1 MRFARNLKISR
12 KQLIAHRVRTFMALL
27 GIIIG
32 VSAVILMVSVGQG
45 AQNTV
50 LSRIN
55 DMGTNLL
62 VVNAGQL
69 RRFAGR
75 NIRGTATT
83 LTLEDAEAVL
93 ENSRYVN
100 RVAPV
105 QSKKVQVKYGAYSTN
120 TTITGT
126 TPAYQQIRNFE
137 AAEGEFFS
145 EEENTAS
152 IRVAVLGQSVWEN
165 LFEGE
170 DPMGEIIRIG
180 RVPFEV
186 IGIMESKGV
195 DLSGEDQDDQIF
207 IPIRTAMRRVFNLT
221 YISGI
226 NIEAASKEEMDEAA
240 GEIRALLRERHRL
253 DRLDKPDDFTIQN
266 QADLLEAEKETTE
279 TFTTLIGSIAAVS
292 LLVGGI
298 GILAIMLMAV
308 KERTNEIGL
317 RMSVGASRK
326 DILIQFIS
334 EAAILGI
341 GGGAVG
347 ILIGIAASFL
357 IGAATEWP
365 TAVSW
370 PSIALSFG
378 FSLMVGLFFGVYPAR
393 KASLLDPI
401 VALRSE

>member
-1 MRFARNLKISR
+1 MRFALNLKISR

-45 AQNTV
+45 AQKTV

-62 VVNAGQL
+62 VVNAGQI

-152 IRVAVLGQSVWEN
+152 IRVAARTQYPGLDN
-165 LFEGE
+165 L
-170 DPMGEIIRIG
+170 
-180 RVPFEV
+180 
-186 IGIMESKGV
+186 
-195 DLSGEDQDDQIF
+195 
-207 IPIRTAMRRVFNLT
+207 
-221 YISGI
+221 
-226 NIEAASKEEMDEAA
+226 
-240 GEIRALLRERHRL
+240 
-253 DRLDKPDDFTIQN
+253 
-266 QADLLEAEKETTE
+266 
-279 TFTTLIGSIAAVS
+279 
-292 LLVGGI
+292 
-298 GILAIMLMAV
+298 
-308 KERTNEIGL
+308 
-317 RMSVGASRK
+317 
-326 DILIQFIS
+326 
-334 EAAILGI
+334 
-341 GGGAVG
+341 
-347 ILIGIAASFL
+347 SFL
-357 IGAATEWP
+357 YEDMFI
-365 TAVSW
+365 
-370 PSIALSFG
+370 
-378 FSLMVGLFFGVYPAR
+378 
-393 KASLLDPI
+393 
-401 VALRSE
+401 

>member
-1 MRFARNLKISR
+1 M
-12 KQLIAHRVRTFMALL
+12 Q
-27 GIIIG
+27 
-32 VSAVILMVSVGQG
+32 
-45 AQNTV
+45 
-50 LSRIN
+50 
-55 DMGTNLL
+55 
-62 VVNAGQL
+62 
-69 RRFAGR
+69 
-75 NIRGTATT
+75 
-83 LTLEDAEAVL
+83 
-93 ENSRYVN
+93 
-100 RVAPV
+100 
-105 QSKKVQVKYGAYSTN
+105 
-120 TTITGT
+120 
-126 TPAYQQIRNFE
+126 
-137 AAEGEFFS
+137 
-145 EEENTAS
+145 
-152 IRVAVLGQSVWEN
+152 
-165 LFEGE
+165 
-170 DPMGEIIRIG
+170 
-180 RVPFEV
+180 
-186 IGIMESKGV
+186 SKGV

-221 YISGI
+221 YIGGI
-226 NIEAASKEEMDEAA
+226 NIEAASKEEMDEVA